1 MSTSGLNRT
10 NSFFISIIVCC
21 RIRDSDGSENKVYLF
36 TQCLY
41 LLFSPANLKVR
52 GTMIN
57 PMLASWYSS
66 FVILL
71 RIPALVPLPF
81 ISCRIP
87 VANLGPSVFRLEKVK
102 SPGD

>member
-1 MSTSGLNRT
+1 MT
-10 NSFFISIIVCC
+10 
-21 RIRDSDGSENKVYLF
+21 
-36 TQCLY
+36 
-41 LLFSPANLKVR
+41 
-52 GTMIN
+52 N

-71 RIPALVPLPF
+71 RSPALVPLPF

-87 VANLGPSVFRLEKVK
+87 VANLGPSVLPLEKVK

>member
-1 MSTSGLNRT
+1 
-10 NSFFISIIVCC
+10 
-21 RIRDSDGSENKVYLF
+21 
-36 TQCLY
+36 
-41 LLFSPANLKVR
+41 
-52 GTMIN
+52 MIN